1 MPHLAPVVVLLFLGT
16 ILLIGASFLVLFY
29 GAIRRSTFFTRLGG
43 GAALAIA
50 VGYFILLTGVSFASS
65 ERVLPPGGWKY
76 FCEIDCHIAYS
87 LIDAQ
92 KATTLGPEFQQV
104 SARGEFVVLRIK
116 TWFDERT
123 ISAQRGN
130 GPLTPNNRK
139 VVLVDAARRSFA
151 PSPEGQ
157 MALAR
162 LNGNST
168 PLAQPLRPGESST
181 TDFVFDVPRN
191 AEGLRLLLTE
201 DDPETRFVI
210 GHENSFLHKKIYFG
224 LDAVR
229 ALGSQGFTLPRV
241 LAEQNISEGM
251 KWRTYINNSQDYSD
265 CQPLPSG

>member
-1 MPHLAPVVVLLFLGT
+1 MSEFMPHFAPVVVLLFLGT
-16 ILLIGASFLVLFY
+16 TALVGIGLVLVFY
-29 GAIRRSTFFTRLGG
+29 GALRRSSFYVRLGA
-43 GAALAIA
+43 GAALTVTA
-50 VGYFILLTGVSFASS
+50 GYFLLLGGVSFASS

-104 SARGEFVVLRIK
+104 SARGEFLVVRIK

-139 VVLVDAARRSFA
+139 VVLVDAAGRSFA

-157 MALAR
+157 RALRR

-168 PLAQPLRPGESST
+168 PLAQPLRPGESYT

-191 AEGLRLLLTE
+191 AQGLRLLLTE

-229 ALGSQGFTLPRV
+229 ALGSEGFTLPRV
-241 LAEQNISEGM
+241 LGEQNI
-251 KWRTYINNSQDYSD
+251 
-265 CQPLPSG
+265 